1 VGGGS
6 KERRLYCG
14 GSQMMKI
21 HLNIPPSLF
30 NKMEE
35 IVLEKGITRTAFV
48 IAAIRRYVFESK
60 SHAKKPDEDTS

>member
-1 VGGGS
+1 
-6 KERRLYCG
+6 
-14 GSQMMKI
+14 MMKI